1 MTQGLPFTILIV
13 DDDLDDQQMIDEAF
27 IEISYNTEVKKFLG
41 GKALFRYLD
50 KMEANMHPSLI
61 VLDNSLPEME
71 ASEVLSLLKANPR
84 YQSIPVVIYTTG
96 ISPSKKQQ
104 LMSLGA
110 YACYEKGN
118 SMREIIQLA
127 KKFQQLAQD
136 AS

>member
-1 MTQGLPFTILIV
+1 M
-13 DDDLDDQQMIDEAF
+13 
-27 IEISYNTEVKKFLG
+27 
-41 GKALFRYLD
+41 GKPSFATWTRWKLTCT
-50 KMEANMHPSLI
+50 PSLI